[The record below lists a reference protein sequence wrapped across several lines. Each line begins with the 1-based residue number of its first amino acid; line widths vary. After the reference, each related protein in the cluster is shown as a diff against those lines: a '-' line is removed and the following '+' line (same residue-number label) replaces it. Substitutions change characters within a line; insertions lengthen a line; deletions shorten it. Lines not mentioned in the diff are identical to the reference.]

1 MRAIP
6 FKALRWGM
14 LALVLGLAAVVPSA
28 AQESHTVRIRDGAVF
43 VDGRRVPQDELPA
56 SLRASELQLHLEFT
70 GPAHFHLDGVEYGIE
85 DGRIVEVPPGEDRVV
100 IFFSG
105 NEGELVEVPEPPG
118 TALRLRLDGPP
129 DGAIGTYF
137 QVLDEQAAQFERIG
151 EQIAAQRME
160 NFAVMADRLREEAEQ
175 TAIMVRAFPRVEVQT
190 YLQGIQNRDRSLYDQ
205 LMREQRLELASGEL
219 ARRIFATEDP
229 ESRASLTENLHRQL
243 DEIFELKQ
251 ENRRDEI
258 AELELQLQE
267 LREQLAAREANREAI
282 IGRRLEALLAN
293 PHR

>member
-1 MRAIP
+1 
-6 FKALRWGM
+6 
-14 LALVLGLAAVVPSA
+14 
-28 AQESHTVRIRDGAVF
+28 
-43 VDGRRVPQDELPA
+43 
-56 SLRASELQLHLEFT
+56 
-70 GPAHFHLDGVEYGIE
+70 
-85 DGRIVEVPPGEDRVV
+85 
-100 IFFSG
+100 
-105 NEGELVEVPEPPG
+105 
-118 TALRLRLDGPP
+118 
-129 DGAIGTYF
+129 
-137 QVLDEQAAQFERIG
+137 
-151 EQIAAQRME
+151 
-160 NFAVMADRLREEAEQ
+160 
-175 TAIMVRAFPRVEVQT
+175 
-190 YLQGIQNRDRSLYDQ
+190 
-205 LMREQRLELASGEL
+205 MREQRLELASGEL